1 MFSIIMWHSI
11 ELGQMTRKL
20 ESVLKGESHALDN
33 FRDLA
38 SAVAIGTGHFLH
50 HGWVHPHPVGIGR
63 RCSCNKARPR
73 PKRCLIE
80 AGSKRPRMKSIKLLI
95 VVDESPATR

>member
-1 MFSIIMWHSI
+1 MWHPVV
-11 ELGQMTRKL
+11 LGQRTRKL
-20 ESVLKGESHALDN
+20 ESVLKGETHALDN

-38 SAVAIGTGHFLH
+38 SAVGVGTDHFLH
-50 HGWVHPHPVGIGR
+50 HGWVHPHPVGIGH

-80 AGSKRPRMKSIKLLI
+80 AEVSDP
-95 VVDESPATR
+95 E